1 LRWIKPA
8 IIVICMTMTGCA
20 TSSVLNPFESGF
32 KCNATSVGECI
43 PLNEAYDVALEI
55 ESEKKGEESGT
66 DENDNDSSKSLYTEA
81 LYKEVTS
88 LLEKPKT
95 PLVIPPKT
103 VRVLIL
109 PYKDSNGTLYM
120 QRYLYFFAGEPEWV
134 LDVESMNDQ

>member
-1 LRWIKPA
+1 
-8 IIVICMTMTGCA
+8 MTMTGCA

-43 PLNEAYDVALEI
+43 PLNEAYEAALI
-55 ESEKKGEESGT
+55 VDSKKEKSGT
-66 DENDNDSSKSLYTEA
+66 NESDDADSKGLYKKA

-109 PYKDSNGTLYM
+109 PYKDSKGVLYM
-120 QRYLYFFAGEPEWV
+120 QRYLYFFASEPEWV
-134 LDVESMNDQ
+134 LGVESMNDQ